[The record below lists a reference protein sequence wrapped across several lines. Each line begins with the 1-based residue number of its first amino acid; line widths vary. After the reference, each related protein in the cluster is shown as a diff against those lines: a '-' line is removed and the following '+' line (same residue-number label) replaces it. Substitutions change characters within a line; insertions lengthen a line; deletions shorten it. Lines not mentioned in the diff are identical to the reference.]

1 MNLVLKQS
9 KQLHF
14 LFLIILGVTFN
25 YLTNGAA
32 CSVVEVDCSTGKFKL
47 KIIIF
52 GVGGVFK
59 LLKALQFS
67 ISPIVMFEY

>member
-52 GVGGVFK
+52 GVGVLK
-59 LLKALQFS
+59 LLKALQFL